1 MADQSLL
8 TFSSPSPWFGIA
20 ISTVGES
27 AAKHVFQVP
36 PNWTNL
42 TMDICKIAKH
52 KTVPNCEGNLKN
64 YRSVAYKAAEI
75 NEGRIQ
81 YF

>member
-1 MADQSLL
+1 MPMADQLL
-8 TFSSPSPWFGIA
+8 LVLPSPSLWRGNA
-20 ISTVGES
+20 ISAVGES

-52 KTVPNCEGNLKN
+52 KTVPTCKGNLKN
-64 YRSVAYKAAEI
+64 YKIRAYKPTKI
-75 NEGRIQ
+75 NSH
-81 YF
+81 